1 MASAAGQSLHW
12 DQLERLGFSMRCEP
26 RVGHAALLEVH
37 DVIGCHVTVLEQSRR
52 SPVARPPRQALRL
65 KEWAQI
71 TLDHVFIGSR
81 MNCDQSPARSRH
93 SHFIYRKEL
102 TTSHHIHK
110 FHINNPMNSIR
121 ALATKVTPAA
131 TRRALSTVPSTTGA
145 PGFKEIWAA
154 AEVSMLMLFLFAEK
168 RRAYSEPQAIPLVVM
183 VAIPSA
189 FALYTVGLFATSE
202 CSL

>member
-1 MASAAGQSLHW
+1 
-12 DQLERLGFSMRCEP
+12 
-26 RVGHAALLEVH
+26 
-37 DVIGCHVTVLEQSRR
+37 
-52 SPVARPPRQALRL
+52 
-65 KEWAQI
+65 
-71 TLDHVFIGSR
+71 
-81 MNCDQSPARSRH
+81 
-93 SHFIYRKEL
+93 
-102 TTSHHIHK
+102 
-110 FHINNPMNSIR
+110 MNSIR

-154 AEVSMLMLFLFAEK
+154 AEVSVLMLFLFAEK
-168 RRAYSEPQAIPLVVM
+168 RRAYSEPQAIHLVVM

>member
-81 MNCDQSPARSRH
+81 MNCDPSPARSRH
-93 SHFIYRKEL
+93 SHFKYQKEL

-110 FHINNPMNSIR
+110 FHIKQSNELHS
-121 ALATKVTPAA
+121 
-131 TRRALSTVPSTTGA
+131 STCHQGYPCCYTSGIIYRPIHYGCSRIQGDLGCSGGVY
-145 PGFKEIWAA
+145 
-154 AEVSMLMLFLFAEK
+154 
-168 RRAYSEPQAIPLVVM
+168 AYVVF
-183 VAIPSA
+183 VCRE
-189 FALYTVGLFATSE
+189 TEGLF
-202 CSL
+202 